1 MYFIPAMAKL
11 ADFLS
16 AISIHI
22 HHPVFIVMI
31 LQKSF

>member
-16 AISIHI
+16 AIS